1 MLQRQRNLYRD
12 THIPDSWKKEFE
24 EKAARDREAQR
35 GGPPPVPGNA
45 FRGVGHALWL
55 RLGRRA
61 TLLRR
66 RA

>member
-35 GGPPPVPGNA
+35 GGPPLVAGNA
-45 FRGVGHALWL
+45 FRG
-55 RLGRRA
+55 A
-61 TLLRR
+61 TRSG
-66 RA
+66 